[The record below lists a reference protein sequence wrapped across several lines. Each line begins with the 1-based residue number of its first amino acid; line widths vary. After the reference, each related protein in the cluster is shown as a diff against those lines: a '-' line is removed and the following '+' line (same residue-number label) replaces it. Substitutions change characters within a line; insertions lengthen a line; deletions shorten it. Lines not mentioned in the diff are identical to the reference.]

1 MFKKFKD
8 RLNEVSEE
16 VKKDPRFQNS
26 LASVNKLAQ
35 DTLSTLN
42 REKSGSRE
50 SLQSTTSQEKFGN
63 SHPTGNNNL
72 LSNDQFF
79 SLADDEDSVLTP
91 PPLDSSNDA
100 TLSPIEMS
108 TPTKSGFEPVELGH
122 PNGTR
127 ARRSSSGS
135 MTTEASTLFPI
146 YESPQQVFSLPSATD
161 LDSTAGS
168 EWEDGNSSAQLA
180 AISKEQMFQMLQKMR
195 SRYHKYKGR
204 YADVAKAYT
213 ELESENSK
221 IKNIM
226 QQTQVK

>member
-26 LASVNKLAQ
+26 LASVNKFTQ
-35 DTLSTLN
+35 ETLSTLN

-50 SLQSTTSQEKFGN
+50 SLQSNDPIN
-63 SHPTGNNNL
+63 SSHNVFETANNNL
-72 LSNDQFF
+72 MNNDQFF
-79 SLADDEDSVLTP
+79 SLGEDDDSVLTTP
-91 PPLDSSNDA
+91 PM
-100 TLSPIEMS
+100 ES
-108 TPTKSGFEPVELGH
+108 TPTKGNGNSPGFEAVELSH

-127 ARRSSSGS
+127 ARRSSNSS
-135 MTTEASTLFPI
+135 MTAEVGNLFPI
-146 YESPQQVFSLPSATD
+146 YESPQQVYSLPSATD

-180 AISKEQMFQMLQKMR
+180 AVSKEQLFQMLQKMR
-195 SRYHKYKGR
+195 ARYHKYKGR

-213 ELESENSK
+213 ELENENQK
-221 IKNIM
+221 VKNIM
-226 QQTQVK
+226 QQTQVNRI